1 MMGSVGSGVSPW
13 LLIEA
18 SSEGVLRFAT
28 AMPSARPRLADI
40 HEVEIAGVP
49 TFTDALQRFER
60 ERGIPLRGLHCAMAI
75 AGAASGETISLV
87 RSRWTISRAGLFAVF
102 GTQPVILNDV
112 AARAWATR
120 SGTANVELLRS
131 SGLPS
136 LDRPGRYG
144 MIMVEEGVGAAIV
157 DVDRESGV
165 RVLETEAGH
174 SDFSPSNQR
183 EEKLAKAIQR
193 TSPIVTWE
201 MMLMLDR
208 HDPAWGQ
215 ACPDLLEAERPRLQA
230 ALLGRFAIIQMH
242 NFGAWHGIMITG
254 SRAGRILEPRN
265 RVYFD
270 SAYATRRNF
279 SRLIIGAPA
288 WRVDQHEAVLTG
300 AAERLAHDLHENDR
314 AAAAAA

>member
-1 MMGSVGSGVSPW
+1 MMSPVASGVCPW
-13 LLIEA
+13 LLVEA
-18 SSEGVLRFAT
+18 SREGVLRSAT
-28 AMPSARPRLADI
+28 AMPSPRPRIAEI

-60 ERGIPLRGLHCAMAI
+60 EHGIPLRGLQCAMAI

-87 RSRWTISRAGLFAVF
+87 RSRWTISRAGLVAVF

-120 SGTANVELLRS
+120 SGTANIELLRS
-131 SGLPS
+131 SGSPS

-157 DVDRESGV
+157 DVDRDYGV

-174 SDFSPSNQR
+174 TDFSPSNER
-183 EEKLAKAIQR
+183 EERLAKAIQR
-193 TSPIVTWE
+193 AGSIVTWE
-201 MMLMLDR
+201 TMLMLDR
-208 HDPAWGQ
+208 HDQAWGQ

-230 ALLGRFAIIQMH
+230 ALIGRFAINLMH
-242 NFGAWHGIMITG
+242 NFGAWQGMMITG
-254 SRAGRILEPRN
+254 SRAGRILEARN

-279 SRLIIGAPA
+279 SRLLIGAPA

-300 AAERLAHDLHENDR
+300 AAERLAHDLHASER
-314 AAAAAA
+314 AAA